1 MMKNKCEERLKTLR
15 SEYETG
21 QKMLSELDAKRQKL
35 AETMARIEGAMQ
47 ILQELI
53 AEEEQAHPNSNGA
66 AQKADARLTQ
76 PQP

>member
-1 MMKNKCEERLKTLR
+1 MIKNKFEDRLKSLR

-35 AETMARIEGAMQ
+35 AETVTRIEGAMQ

-53 AEEEQAHPNSNGA
+53 AEEEQAQPNGKGAEAHP
-66 AQKADARLTQ
+66 AQLTS
-76 PQP
+76 